1 MTQEAIPLD
10 VAVIGGGPAGIS
22 TCIELSKRNPGL
34 KIALFESEKELGGIP
49 RTCHIFFGMR
59 DLGRLYTGASYAR
72 RLDTLVR
79 KSPVEI
85 RTEATVFEIVPGE
98 GTGGHSFHV
107 ASPDGVR
114 TYTSQLL
121 VLATGC
127 CEAPFAAR
135 LIPSARPA
143 GIFTGWQLQQMVR
156 LFRLKPGKRA
166 VVIGSE
172 DAAFSALMTLRD
184 SGVSVAGIVE
194 EDAEYQTY
202 PLLARTMSR
211 YYGVPIYL
219 GTSVK
224 SILGIDRVE
233 GVELA
238 GRNDEKTTT
247 VECDTV
253 IVTGKFRPISN
264 LLDNRLIARD
274 PATSGPVV
282 DTDLMT
288 SIPNVFSAGNLLR
301 GGDMHDL
308 CALEGRLVAQSI
320 LKRVAGPIE
329 GDRWVSLRVTPPIRF
344 VVPQKI
350 APSRI
355 ESRRFPFLSPGVAI
369 QVDHTVKGAGLEA
382 WSGNKKI
389 WEKPYS
395 GLIANHR
402 IVIPVKQFNWEGV
415 NLEEGIELRLRPRK

>member
-1 MTQEAIPLD
+1 MLLRCENSVWGEGTMTQEAIPLD

-59 DLGRLYTGASYAR
+59 DLGRLYTGTSYAR

-85 RTEATVFEIVPGE
+85 RTEATVFEIVPGD
-98 GTGGHSFHV
+98 GKGGHSLHV

-114 TYTSQLL
+114 TYTSQFL

-143 GIFTGWQLQQMVR
+143 GIFTGWQLQQMVH

-172 DAAFSALMTLRD
+172 DAAFSALMTLRQAE
-184 SGVSVAGIVE
+184 VSIAGIVE

-202 PLLARTMSR
+202 PLLARAMSR
-211 YYGVPIYL
+211 YYGVPICL
-219 GTSVK
+219 GTSIK

-238 GRNDEKTTT
+238 GRNDEKTTP

-264 LLDNRLIARD
+264 LLDHTLIIRD

-282 DTDLMT
+282 DADLMT
-288 SIPNVFSAGNLLR
+288 SVPNVFSAGNLLR

-308 CALEGRLVAQSI
+308 CALEGRLVAHSI
-320 LKRVAGPIE
+320 LKRIAGRIE
-329 GDRWVSLRVTPPIRF
+329 GNRWVSLRGTPPIRF

-355 ESRRFPFLSPGVAI
+355 ESRLVPFLSPGV
-369 QVDHTVKGAGLEA
+369 G
-382 WSGNKKI
+382 
-389 WEKPYS
+389 
-395 GLIANHR
+395 IATRRH
-402 IVIPVKQFNWEGV
+402 VQG
-415 NLEEGIELRLRPRK
+415 GRP